1 MSEPRRKA
9 VKIMVI
15 RHAEKP
21 TKDICGVSFDGDKE
35 SESLT
40 VRGWQRAGALVAFF
54 APANNCF
61 TDPALAQP
69 QYLYSSAPT
78 KRNGSLR
85 SFETLTPL
93 AEKLAIKINGN
104 YQRAETDRMLE
115 EVFLCPGV
123 VLISW
128 QKEYIP
134 AIANYIMGSATLT
147 PQDWP
152 DDRFDMVW
160 VFDRDIDSDNYRF
173 RQVPQTLLM
182 GDWATPI
189 K

>member
-1 MSEPRRKA
+1 MSEMLRKA

-21 TKDICGVSFDGDKE
+21 TKDIDGVSFNGKRE
-35 SESLT
+35 CESLT

-54 APANNCF
+54 APANNSF
-61 TDPALAQP
+61 NDPALTRP
-69 QYLYSSAPT
+69 QYLYASKPT

-85 SFETLTPL
+85 PYETITPL
-93 AEKLAIKINGN
+93 AEKLAIRINSN
-104 YQRAETDRMLE
+104 FQKNETERMLE
-115 EVFLCPGV
+115 EVFLCSGV

-128 QKEYIP
+128 QQEFIP
-134 AIANYIMGSATLT
+134 AIANYIMRSNTAT
-147 PQDWP
+147 PQNWP

-160 VFDRDIDSDNYRF
+160 VFERDPKSDNYTF